1 MRKGFTAFSAN
12 KDIDLA
18 LRAKVLAAESLMK
31 WRRLVLFTV
40 GDYQRRFIVSSKM
53 NRMTRRKATKLIGV
67 GSGALLLPMGA
78 SHLFS
83 ATEPSSM
90 LTRTI
95 PSSGEKLS
103 VIGLGTW
110 NVFDVDLTPENEKNL
125 GEVLSHLV
133 KSGGSV
139 IDSSPMYGRAE
150 EVVGALATKLGLR
163 DKLFLATKVWTR
175 GKEAGIESM
184 ERSMSRL
191 QTKRID
197 LMQVHNLVDVSTQ
210 LSTMRDWKTQGR
222 FRYIGITHYN
232 SSAFSEVEK
241 VLRSEKVDFLQ
252 INYSIMEHE
261 AEKQILP
268 LAQDRGVAVIINRP
282 FGGGNLFSRV
292 RSKPL
297 PDWAA
302 EIDCHSWAQFFLKW
316 IIAHPAVT
324 CAIPATNNPG
334 HLEDNMQAGIGRL
347 PDAKTRQ
354 RMADLAGSL

>member
-1 MRKGFTAFSAN
+1 
-12 KDIDLA
+12 
-18 LRAKVLAAESLMK
+18 
-31 WRRLVLFTV
+31 
-40 GDYQRRFIVSSKM
+40 
-53 NRMTRRKATKLIGV
+53 
-67 GSGALLLPMGA
+67 
-78 SHLFS
+78 
-83 ATEPSSM
+83 
-90 LTRTI
+90 
-95 PSSGEKLS
+95 
-103 VIGLGTW
+103 
-110 NVFDVDLTPENEKNL
+110 
-125 GEVLSHLV
+125 
-133 KSGGSV
+133 
-139 IDSSPMYGRAE
+139 
-150 EVVGALATKLGLR
+150 
-163 DKLFLATKVWTR
+163 
-175 GKEAGIESM
+175 M

-191 QTKRID
+191 RTKRID

-210 LSTMRDWKTQGR
+210 LSTMRDWKAEGR

-252 INYSIMEHE
+252 INYSIMERE

-282 FGGGNLFSRV
+282 FGGGDLFSRV

-297 PDWAA
+297 ADWAA